1 MGVVVRVH
9 PPHERGP
16 RLVRQK
22 PCDECRLPDPRD
34 PDEDRNRGSLRGEPR
49 LQPLPFVRPT
59 EEGSARDGDLRGVGS
74 RELDHIRR
82 EDLLDGLGLP
92 EARPTQRLDR
102 IGPEDFPDAL
112 RLVQLNGPRAR
123 VLAHAAGDL
132 LARRGELV
140 HLPPGARMGDVRHPF
155 LDAAGGLQALQLEG
169 DVGAAQREGRRD
181 AVLRHLDRTLIGVR
195 VTEKPR
201 EVDEDSLSHGDA
213 RHSLRPSGSGKGGT
227 LLNPVGRGPRP
238 PFLGVFE
245 SRRRLI
251 EDPFDRVWQASQ
263 VAHFGIG
270 LRIRGSPVNIP
281 PIHPNRAHP
290 NA

>member
-1 MGVVVRVH
+1 
-9 PPHERGP
+9 
-16 RLVRQK
+16 
-22 PCDECRLPDPRD
+22 
-34 PDEDRNRGSLRGEPR
+34 
-49 LQPLPFVRPT
+49 
-59 EEGSARDGDLRGVGS
+59 
-74 RELDHIRR
+74 
-82 EDLLDGLGLP
+82 
-92 EARPTQRLDR
+92 
-102 IGPEDFPDAL
+102 
-112 RLVQLNGPRAR
+112 
-123 VLAHAAGDL
+123 
-132 LARRGELV
+132 
-140 HLPPGARMGDVRHPF
+140 MGDVRHPF
-155 LDAAGGLQALQLEG
+155 LDAAGGLQALQLQG

-181 AVLRHLDRTLIGVR
+181 AVLRHLDRTLIGIR
-195 VTEKPR
+195 VTKKPR

-213 RHSLRPSGSGKGGT
+213 RHSLRPSGSGKGET

-270 LRIRGSPVNIP
+270 LRIRGSPVNIR